1 MSEQDPLPP
10 LEWDPE
16 GVQIQGFSAGLYQIE
31 WLLVTLV
38 ILYLVI
44 IGLPDE
50 GGLSVLAATFGYFG
64 FSLLASRLRFFGE
77 RQRWLLALHTWAMIG
92 FITWFLY
99 GTEGVTGPLTSLYLL
114 AVITSA
120 LTLGVIHTMLEVAAI
135 AACQLL
141 LLHLQGTEI
150 LATDS
155 LAPIGTSIIALL
167 IVGYLTAAL
176 VHTIHVSNRTLLK
189 MASRDALTGLFN
201 RRAFDDLASP
211 IQEMGRRA
219 QRPFCVVVIDMDG
232 LKAINDSEG
241 HGAGDRA
248 ILDLAK
254 RLQACK
260 RSSDVLARYGGDEFV
275 MLLPDTDAA
284 GGKKMMQHVIT
295 PTRHNQPSISIGVAS
310 YPEQGESLEELLDH
324 ADSAMYLSKASGG
337 NRVSAGAGARVLAA
351 VDKQEA

>member
-31 WLLVTLV
+31 WLLVTIV

-44 IGLPDE
+44 MGLPAE
-50 GGLSVLAATFGYFG
+50 GGLGVLVATISYFG

-92 FITWFLY
+92 FITWFLH
-99 GTEGVTGPLTSLYLL
+99 GTEGVTGPLASLYLL
-114 AVITSA
+114 AIVTSA
-120 LTLGVIHTMLEVAAI
+120 LTLGVMVTMLEVAAI

-141 LLHLQGTEI
+141 LLHLQGTDI

-155 LAPIGTSIIALL
+155 LAPVGTSIIALL

-176 VHTIHVSNRTLLK
+176 VHTIHLSNRTLLK

-201 RRAFDDLASP
+201 RRAFDDLSSP
-211 IQEMGRRA
+211 IHEMARRA
-219 QRPFCVVVIDMDG
+219 QRPYCVVVIDMDG
-232 LKAINDSEG
+232 LKVINDTQG
-241 HGAGDRA
+241 HAAGDRA

-260 RSSDVLARYGGDEFV
+260 RSSDLLARYGGDEFV
-275 MLLPDTDAA
+275 MLLPDTDAV
-284 GGKKMMQHVIT
+284 GGKKMMERVINA
-295 PTRHNQPSISIGVAS
+295 RWHNPQSISIGVAS
-310 YPEQGESLEELLDH
+310 YPEQGESFEELVGH
-324 ADSAMYLSKASGG
+324 ADSAMYLSKSSGG
-337 NRVSAGAGARVLAA
+337 NRVSARAA
-351 VDKQEA
+351 A